1 MENYVYISVIVIA
14 AALIIYT
21 VVSRQVPSKQKVVYG
36 FVLFTVV
43 LGFYDAGQKNNIA
56 RQAEEQKD
64 RHSMVMADN
73 DHKPALSVSTGM

>member
-21 VVSRQVPSKQKVVYG
+21 VVSRQVPSKRKVVYC
-36 FVLFTVV
+36 FVLFTVI
-43 LGFYDAGQKNNIA
+43 LGFYDAGQQNNIA
-56 RQAEEQKD
+56 RQAAEQKN
-64 RHSMVMADN
+64 RHSMMMADN